1 MARTE
6 YLSDRNLYY
15 DNREW
20 LHTLEHIV
28 DSAVD
33 DRGDAIPAS
42 KYVNA
47 GKPIPLEVFE
57 KFGMRHPQEDKNATG
72 DAAEDKSA
80 TTNPESGRRRRVVGS
95 ANAPEVLADIAVRD
109 NPEPAGFC
117 SATTKSGRT
126 CGNAMPCQHTS
137 HTPPGGSAG

>member
-15 DNREW
+15 DNRDR
-20 LHTLEHIV
+20 LMTLDHIV

-33 DRGDAIPAS
+33 DRGDAIKAS

-57 KFGMRHPQEDKNATG
+57 KFGMRHPQEDK
-72 DAAEDKSA
+72 DASTDDVEDKSV

-95 ANAPEVLADIAVRD
+95 ANAPEVQADIAARD

-126 CGNAMPCQHTS
+126 CGNTLPCRHTS
-137 HTPPGGSAG
+137 HTPGGSAG

>member
-15 DNREW
+15 DNRERLW
-20 LHTLEHIV
+20 SLDHIV

-33 DRGDAIPAS
+33 GNGDAIRAA

-57 KFGMRHPQEDKNATG
+57 KFGMRHPQEDKDATT
-72 DAAEDKSA
+72 DDVEDKSA
-80 TTNPESGRRRRVVGS
+80 TSSPESGRRRRVVGS
-95 ANAPEVLADIAVRD
+95 ANA
-109 NPEPAGFC
+109 FT
-117 SATTKSGRT
+117 ATTKSGRA
-126 CGNAMPCQHTS
+126 CGNALPCRHTS
-137 HTPPGGSAG
+137 HTPGGSAG

>member
-6 YLSDRNLYY
+6 YISDRNLYY

-20 LHTLEHIV
+20 LHTLDHIV

-33 DRGDAIPAS
+33 ENNNAIPAS

-57 KFGMRHPQEDKNATG
+57 KFGMRHPQEDK
-72 DAAEDKSA
+72 DASTDDVEDKSV

-95 ANAPEVLADIAVRD
+95 ANAPEVQADIAARD

-126 CGNAMPCQHTS
+126 CGNTLPCRHTS
-137 HTPPGGSAG
+137 HTPGGSAG